1 MVVAAGVDD
10 VERAD
15 VGAVADDDEVA
26 LVDCEQ
32 SVVPS
37 EYTCWK
43 IDEQVRGLVAD
54 GDAVVAD
61 DFAAA
66 SSEYSGGSCWTSDT
80 LPGPD

>member
-1 MVVAAGVDD
+1 VVVAAGVDD
-10 VERAD
+10 DVER
-15 VGAVADDDEVA
+15 VGVDAVVDDDEVA
-26 LVDCEQ
+26 LDDCEQ

-43 IDEQVRGLVAD
+43 IDEPVRGLVVD

-66 SSEYSGGSCWTSDT
+66 SSEYSGGSC
-80 LPGPD
+80 